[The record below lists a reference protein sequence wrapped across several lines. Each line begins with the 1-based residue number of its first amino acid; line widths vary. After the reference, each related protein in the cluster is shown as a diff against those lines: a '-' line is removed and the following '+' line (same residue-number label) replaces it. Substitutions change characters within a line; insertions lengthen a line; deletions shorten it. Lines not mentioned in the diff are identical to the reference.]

1 MLQPGTLYVVA
12 TPIGNLDDITLR
24 AIQILKQVDLI
35 AAEDTRHSRVLLQSL
50 QIDTPMASH
59 HDFSSD
65 LAIQSIV
72 GELLQGRSIALISDA
87 GTPLISD
94 PGFRLVNLA
103 REQAIPV
110 VPVPGP
116 SAVTAALSVAGLPT
130 DRFAFEGFLPSKSA
144 ARLARL
150 QELRLETR
158 SLVFYEST
166 HRIVSS
172 ITDMQTVFGAD
183 RKMFAG
189 RELTKKF
196 ESHFNGKIA
205 DCLRWLCADEN
216 QQKGEFV
223 IIIAGCD
230 AEHVQQILLLEAMH
244 LVKQLR
250 IYMPMKTAVSLA
262 CELTGAKKNALYP
275 LVLEQEKDSE

>member
-50 QIDTPMASH
+50 QIETPMASH

-65 LAIQSIV
+65 LAIQGIIRD
-72 GELLQGRSIALISDA
+72 LLQGKSIALISDA

-103 REQAIPV
+103 REQSIPV
-110 VPVPGP
+110 IPVPGP

-130 DRFAFEGFLPSKSA
+130 ARFAFEGFLCNKSA
-144 ARLARL
+144 ARLSRL
-150 QELRLETR
+150 QELRLDTR
-158 SLVFYEST
+158 SLIFYEST

-172 ITDMQTVFGAD
+172 ITDMQTAFGAD
-183 RKMFAG
+183 RRVFVG

-196 ESHFNGKIA
+196 ESHFNGNIA

-223 IIIAGCD
+223 IIIAGCNAED
-230 AEHVQQILLLEAMH
+230 AQKILLQDAIQ

-250 IYMPMKTAVSLA
+250 EYMPMKTAVTLA
-262 CELTGAKKNALYP
+262 CEFTGAKKNALYP
-275 LVLEQEKDSE
+275 LVLEQAQETD

>member
-1 MLQPGTLYVVA
+1 MQQSGALYVVA

-50 QIDTPMASH
+50 QIDTPMVSH

-65 LAIQSIV
+65 LAIQGIIRD
-72 GELLQGRSIALISDA
+72 LLHGRSIALISDA

-94 PGFRLVNLA
+94 PGFRLVKLA
-103 REQAIPV
+103 REQSIPV
-110 VPVPGP
+110 IPIPGP
-116 SAVTAALSVAGLPT
+116 SAVTTALSVAGLPT
-130 DRFAFEGFLPSKSA
+130 DRFAFEGFLPNKSA
-144 ARLARL
+144 ARVSRL
-150 QELRLETR
+150 QELRLDTR
-158 SLVFYEST
+158 SLIFYEST

-172 ITDMQTVFGAD
+172 ITDMQTAFGAN
-183 RKMFAG
+183 RRIFVG

-196 ESHFNGKIA
+196 EAQFSGNIA
-205 DCLRWLCADEN
+205 DCLQWLCADEN

-230 AEHVQQILLLEAMH
+230 AGEAQKILLQDALQLA
-244 LVKQLR
+244 KQLR
-250 IYMPMKTAVSLA
+250 VHMPMKTAVALA
-262 CELTGAKKNALYP
+262 CDITGAKKNAVYP
-275 LVLEQEKDSE
+275 LVLDQDKTSG